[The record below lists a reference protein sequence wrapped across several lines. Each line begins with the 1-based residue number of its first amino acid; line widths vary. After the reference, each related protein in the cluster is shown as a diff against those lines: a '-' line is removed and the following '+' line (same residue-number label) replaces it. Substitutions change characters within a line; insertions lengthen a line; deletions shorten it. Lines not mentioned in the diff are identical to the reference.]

1 MTAETTTS
9 EGIVLTD
16 AAASKVK
23 ALLEAEGRDDLTLRI
38 AVQPGGC
45 SGLRYQLFFDDRSL
59 DGDVTKEA
67 VVLGALVTVL
77 LLTLLGVPWD
87 DVMEDYLRT
96 NELWTGHIGRYPE
109 LDIDTRAA
117 IVEARTPYLEA
128 AFEVV
133 RADFGGPEQ
142 FAERALGLDASARER
157 IRALS
162 IPDALLLQSEASG
175 VAQARF
181 TVAAPVGGV
190 IAELGVRDGVAV
202 TPGMT
207 LFRIAGLERVW
218 VVAEVPEAQAM
229 NLRRGQ
235 KARATSQVDASQ
247 SFEGQLKEILPQVN
261 ANSRTVQARFDV
273 PNPGGR
279 LVPGMLLRLQVSG
292 PTTTRLL
299 VQTEAVIRTGT
310 RAVVIARK
318 DNGAFEPREVS
329 LGTDLGDQLEVL
341 GGLQEGEKVVV
352 SGQFLVDSEA
362 RLKSVLG
369 SMSAPS
375 GQEAV
380 SGPTKEPEAVGTF
393 TAQGKVEDIDA
404 EGVTISHGPVP
415 ALKWPSMT
423 MGFGKTKP
431 TDFPGLKTGDTI
443 QFQFKKGGAMGWE
456 LLSVQP
462 TGAKK

>member
-1 MTAETTTS
+1 
-9 EGIVLTD
+9 
-16 AAASKVK
+16 
-23 ALLEAEGRDDLTLRI
+23 
-38 AVQPGGC
+38 
-45 SGLRYQLFFDDRSL
+45 
-59 DGDVTKEA
+59 
-67 VVLGALVTVL
+67 
-77 LLTLLGVPWD
+77 
-87 DVMEDYLRT
+87 
-96 NELWTGHIGRYPE
+96 
-109 LDIDTRAA
+109 
-117 IVEARTPYLEA
+117 
-128 AFEVV
+128 
-133 RADFGGPEQ
+133 
-142 FAERALGLDASARER
+142 
-157 IRALS
+157 
-162 IPDALLLQSEASG
+162 
-175 VAQARF
+175 
-181 TVAAPVGGV
+181 
-190 IAELGVRDGVAV
+190 
-202 TPGMT
+202 
-207 LFRIAGLERVW
+207 
-218 VVAEVPEAQAM
+218 
-229 NLRRGQ
+229 
-235 KARATSQVDASQ
+235 VDASQ

-261 ANSRTVQARFDV
+261 ANTRTVQARFDV

-292 PTTTRLL
+292 PTSTRL
-299 VQTEAVIRTGT
+299 VVPTEAVIRTGT
-310 RAVVIARK
+310 RAVVIAQK
-318 DNGAFEPREVS
+318 DNGAFEPREIS
-329 LGTDLGDQLEVL
+329 LGADLGDQLEVL
-341 GGLQEGEKVVV
+341 SGLNEGEKVVV